1 MKSPLQQKRN
11 GFTLV
16 ELLVVIGIILAL
28 SSLVFFAVKKGI
40 AMSRMATCASNLR
53 NIGIAMQQFAND
65 NQGFYPDTTH
75 TKPAEQAWITQLEE
89 YLGENTDVFICP
101 ADLKAKDRERN
112 RASSYILNNLVFA
125 AEIDAM
131 ADEPQV
137 NYNRPDRLPE
147 PSKTILVFPV
157 SDSRSPFRGEDH
169 THSEMW
175 SSWAS
180 VTRDIA
186 PDIHKRQGSNDNT
199 KGCANYL
206 YADGHV
212 ENITGNEFK
221 QQIEQGNNL
230 GEIPGVVRP

>member
-1 MKSPLQQKRN
+1 MTTLSRQIRN

-16 ELLVVIGIILAL
+16 ELLVVIGLVVAL
-28 SSLVFFAVKKGI
+28 SSLVIVAVKKGI
-40 AMSRMATCASNLR
+40 AMSKMATCASNLR

-75 TKPAEQAWITQLEE
+75 TKPAEEAWITQLEE
-89 YLGENTDVFICP
+89 YLGENSDVFICP
-101 ADLKAKDRERN
+101 ADLRAKERRSN

-131 ADEPQV
+131 SDTPQIP
-137 NYNRPDRLPE
+137 YNRPDRLPE
-147 PSKTILVFPV
+147 PSQTILVFPV
-157 SDSRSPFRGEDH
+157 SDSRSPYRGEDH

-175 SSWAS
+175 SSWGS

-186 PDIHKRQGSNDNT
+186 PDIHKRQSSANSSKGS
-199 KGCANYL
+199 ANYL

-212 ENITGNEFK
+212 ESFTANEFK
-221 QQIEQGNNL
+221 QQIEQGKNL
-230 GEIPGVVRP
+230 GEIPGVVAP